1 MLLFVY
7 GSMRKGMPNHV
18 RLQNADVAT
27 YIGTFVTREQYYMI
41 GLKSKA
47 YPYTTEEQLHPSLQP
62 VQIQG
67 ELYEISESLLK
78 SLDVLEGHPD
88 EYMRKPVCIGDGIQA
103 EMYVL
108 ENPAVKREIA
118 KAFERGWTRFVSVP
132 DGDWVAHCA

>member
-7 GSMRKGMPNHV
+7 GSMRKGMPNNV
-18 RLQNADVAT
+18 RLQVADAK
-27 YIGTFVTREQYYMI
+27 YIGAYTTRDPYYMI

-47 YPYTTEEQLHPSLQP
+47 YPYATEEQLHPSLQPP

-67 ELYEISESLLK
+67 ELYEISESLLQ

-88 EYMRKPVCIGDGIQA
+88 EYMRKPVWIGDDMQA

-132 DGDWVAHCA
+132 GGDWVAHCA